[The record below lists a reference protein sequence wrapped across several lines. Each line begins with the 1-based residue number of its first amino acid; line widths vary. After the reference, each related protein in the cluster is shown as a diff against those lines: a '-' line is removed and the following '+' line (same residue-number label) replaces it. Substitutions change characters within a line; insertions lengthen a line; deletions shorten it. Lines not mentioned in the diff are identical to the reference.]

1 MSILVFNAGSSS
13 LKFALYDTQ
22 AQTALAIGQI
32 DWAAGDRARAK
43 LTLDLVDASTIRR
56 EVRVPDDAAAALC
69 AIETL
74 KSHPSPRR
82 PEEHAIEIV
91 GHRVVYGGGE
101 FAAHVRID
109 ERVKEA
115 ISRLAELAP
124 LHNPPALEAIRA
136 AETALPQAAQVGVF
150 DTAFYAQMPVRAC
163 VYPVPYH
170 WYVDWGIRRIG
181 FHGISHKYCAQRA
194 AEILARDAATLRIVS
209 CHLGGGC
216 SAAAIRGGR
225 PVATTMGFTP
235 MEGLMMG
242 TRSGSIDPG
251 ILLHVQRRHGL
262 SVQEIDEA
270 LNLHSGL
277 WGLSGV
283 SPDLARVEQA
293 AIAGNAR
300 AQLAIDVF
308 TDRIRAAIGALAV
321 GMGGL
326 DVLLFT
332 DRVGERS
339 AGVRSAVCQ
348 GLECLGVKLDPQR
361 NQACSPDQ
369 DIAAADSGTRILV
382 IHTREELMIAREA
395 RQVVTA
401 PGG

>member
-1 MSILVFNAGSSS
+1 
-13 LKFALYDTQ
+13 
-22 AQTALAIGQI
+22 
-32 DWAAGDRARAK
+32 
-43 LTLDLVDASTIRR
+43 
-56 EVRVPDDAAAALC
+56 
-69 AIETL
+69 
-74 KSHPSPRR
+74 
-82 PEEHAIEIV
+82 
-91 GHRVVYGGGE
+91 
-101 FAAHVRID
+101 
-109 ERVKEA
+109 
-115 ISRLAELAP
+115 
-124 LHNPPALEAIRA
+124 
-136 AETALPQAAQVGVF
+136 
-150 DTAFYAQMPVRAC
+150 
-163 VYPVPYH
+163 
-170 WYVDWGIRRIG
+170 
-181 FHGISHKYCAQRA
+181 
-194 AEILARDAATLRIVS
+194 
-209 CHLGGGC
+209 
-216 SAAAIRGGR
+216 
-225 PVATTMGFTP
+225 
-235 MEGLMMG
+235 MMG